1 MNNTHK
7 KHTEQQQQRNR
18 RSGFTL
24 VEILVVVAIIGLL
37 AAVAVN
43 NVVDRLREARIAA
56 TRASINAIY
65 QAAKIYSMDH
75 NGKFPSSIED
85 LTRAEGEREGYIEGD
100 KITDGWGTDFQLQL
114 SGKKIKI
121 TSAGADLEFGT
132 EDDLT
137 N

>member
-7 KHTEQQQQRNR
+7 EQQQQQQRNR

-56 TRASINAIY
+56 TRASINSIY

-85 LTRAEGEREGYIEGD
+85 LTKEEGERGSYIEGD

-121 TSAGADLEFGT
+121 TSAGPDLEFGT
-132 EDDLT
+132 DDDLT

>member
-7 KHTEQQQQRNR
+7 EQQQQRNR

-43 NVVDRLREARIAA
+43 NVVDHLRKARIAA

-75 NGKFPSSIED
+75 NGKFPSALDD
-85 LTRAEGEREGYIEGD
+85 LTKAEGEREPYIEGD

-132 EDDLT
+132 DDDLT

>member
-1 MNNTHK
+1 MNNTRHDK
-7 KHTEQQQQRNR
+7 EQNQKRNR

-43 NVVDRLREARIAA
+43 NVIANLAKARIAA

-75 NGKFPSSIED
+75 NGKFPGSIDD
-85 LTRAEGEREGYIEGD
+85 LTKSEGD
-100 KITDGWGTDFQLQL
+100 REAYLEEGNIADAWGTAFQFQKT
-114 SGKKIKI
+114 GNKIKVV
-121 TSAGADLEFGT
+121 SAGPDLEFGSD
-132 EDDLT
+132 DDLT

>member
-7 KHTEQQQQRNR
+7 EKEQAQQRNS

-24 VEILVVVAIIGLL
+24 VEILVVVAIIGML

-43 NVVDRLREARIAA
+43 NVIANLHKARIAA

-65 QAAKIYSMDH
+65 QASKIYSMDH
-75 NGKFPSSIED
+75 NGKFPNGLED
-85 LTRAEGEREGYIEGD
+85 LTKAEGDKEPYLEGD
-100 KITDGWGTDFQLQL
+100 KITDAWGTEFQFQK

-121 TSAGADLEFGT
+121 ISAAADLEFGT
-132 EDDLT
+132 EDDIT